1 MSNVESRK
9 PKIRFKGFTDP
20 WEQRKL
26 GELADIRTGNSDL
39 QDADENGEYPFFV
52 RSENVERSSRYIFDC
67 EAILVP
73 GEGRLG
79 EIYHYINGKFDCH
92 QRVYKISDFNG
103 VEGKFVLHA
112 MRHSFKKHALANTV
126 KATVDS
132 IRLPTLTDFDFMTP
146 PTSVEQLAISATLDQ
161 LDSLITLHQR
171 KLNALKKVKKSL
183 LEKMFPKP
191 GEFVPEIRFKG
202 FTDPWEQRKLGE
214 VAEINGGNAWKSGDY
229 SKDGNCLVV
238 TIANVQGN
246 PYIDDS
252 IGNHIDIKGTTPFD
266 LAQDDILISLTGNVG
281 RVSRMTRSKGVLN
294 QRVGKVIS
302 KKLID
307 DEYLFQIMRTDS
319 FLDAMVSA
327 GQGAAQMNISNSDV
341 LNYQFK
347 MPTLKEQKSL
357 SILLRNLDRLITLH
371 QRKLTALKIVKKSLL
386 EKMFV

>member
-1 MSNVESRK
+1 M
-9 PKIRFKGFTDP
+9 PA

-26 GELADIRTGNSDL
+26 GELYEKNDERNAVGFGADRTLSIATMTLNDEGNGAAEESLPNYKVIRVGDVAFEGHTNKEFAYGRFVVNDL
-39 QDADENGEYPFFV
+39 IDGIMSPRFTCLRPKHGYPVSLWKYYIHSEQVMRETLV
-52 RSENVERSSRYIFDC
+52 RATKSGTMMNELVLEDLFKQP
-67 EAILVP
+67 ILVP
-73 GEGRLG
+73 PSSEQELIGSFFSRL
-79 EIYHYINGKFDCH
+79 D
-92 QRVYKISDFNG
+92 R
-103 VEGKFVLHA
+103 
-112 MRHSFKKHALANTV
+112 
-126 KATVDS
+126 
-132 IRLPTLTDFDFMTP
+132 
-146 PTSVEQLAISATLDQ
+146 
-161 LDSLITLHQR
+161 LITLHQR

>member
-9 PKIRFKGFTDP
+9 PK
-20 WEQRKL
+20 
-26 GELADIRTGNSDL
+26 
-39 QDADENGEYPFFV
+39 
-52 RSENVERSSRYIFDC
+52 
-67 EAILVP
+67 
-73 GEGRLG
+73 
-79 EIYHYINGKFDCH
+79 
-92 QRVYKISDFNG
+92 
-103 VEGKFVLHA
+103 
-112 MRHSFKKHALANTV
+112 
-126 KATVDS
+126 
-132 IRLPTLTDFDFMTP
+132 
-146 PTSVEQLAISATLDQ
+146 
-161 LDSLITLHQR
+161 
-171 KLNALKKVKKSL
+171 
-183 LEKMFPKP
+183 
-191 GEFVPEIRFKG
+191 IRFKG

-371 QRKLTALKIVKKSLL
+371 QHKLTALKNVKKSLL